1 MSDYEK
7 TIETIR
13 RMARD
18 AVGEDSISAAR
29 GSAAHRALLAIY
41 YYCLEKL
48 NHGGSTSTGPE
59 EDGEGERR
67 QSADRRCRTAGEF
80 LTAATSLMDARG
92 KEYDSP
98 EGERSM
104 GKAVTALN
112 ALTGRDLSEA
122 EGWLLMSLIKRA
134 RQYATPKYHADSAE
148 DGVAY
153 ASLEAEALEK
163 DHE

>member
-1 MSDYEK
+1 MARRYSDY
-7 TIETIR
+7 
-13 RMARD
+13 A
-18 AVGEDSISAAR
+18 
-29 GSAAHRALLAIY
+29 GSMFHPFTLDPA
-41 YYCLEKL
+41 
-48 NHGGSTSTGPE
+48 TPE
-59 EDGEGERR
+59 EDEEWARLQNVDSPCR
-67 QSADRRCRTAGEF
+67 SAEEF
-80 LTAATSLMDARG
+80 LTAAVSLMDDRG

-112 ALTGRDLSEA
+112 ALTGGNLSEA

-148 DGVAY
+148 DAVAY
-153 ASLEAEALEK
+153 AALEAEALER